1 MFSFIKKHKT
11 LFLIVG
17 DVLILYFSLF
27 ITLFVRNPRNFTFLL
42 WQEHLYPFSVIYIIW
57 LFVFYLNGL
66 YDINLY
72 KESLKFLR
80 KFSQAILVNLA
91 FAVGFFYLLSGSIN
105 PKRNLFF
112 VLLFFSILF
121 YLWRHIFYLFIK
133 SSLLKTNIAFVGIN
147 QEVIEILEYLSKN
160 PHLGYKTIF
169 LLTGKRENSFLK
181 KVPKEIKIYQGF
193 SKLNNLLKESSLS
206 KVIIAMKPE
215 DNPVLAK
222 ELYHSSSNIEFVY
235 FPNFY
240 EEITS
245 KIPLEMINRFWI
257 QQAHDGKIHN
267 FFKRSSDIA
276 LALTGGLLLITLFPF
291 LILAYFL
298 TDGFPI
304 FFVQDRIGKN
314 GKRFKILK
322 LRTMIK
328 TAERE
333 KPLWA
338 EENDIRVTRFGK
350 FLRKTYVDELPQFI
364 NIFRGEMSVVGP
376 RPERPEFVKT
386 LEKEISFYPLRHII
400 KPGVTGWAQ
409 INSFYARS
417 IDDSVEKTRYDLFY
431 IKNHSF
437 LFDLSILLQTVK
449 MVFSKR
455 EKQNY

>member
-1 MFSFIKKHKT
+1 MFNFIKKHKT
-11 LFLIVG
+11 LFLIFG
-17 DVLILYFSLF
+17 DILILYFSLF
-27 ITLFVRNPRNFTFLL
+27 ITLFVRNPNAFTYAL
-42 WQEHLYPFSVIYIIW
+42 WHQHLYPFSVIYIIW

-72 KESLKFLR
+72 KESLKFLK
-80 KFSQAILVNLA
+80 KFSQAILANLA
-91 FAVGFFYLLSGSIN
+91 LAVGFFYLLSGSIN

-112 VLLFFSILF
+112 VLIFFSILF

-133 SSLLKTNIAFVGIN
+133 SSLLKTNIAFIGIN
-147 QEVIEILEYLSKN
+147 QEVLEILKHLSKN
-160 PHLGYKTIF
+160 PHLSYKTIF
-169 LLTGKRENSFLK
+169 LLTGKKENSLLK
-181 KVPKEIKIYQGF
+181 KIPKQIKVYRGF
-193 SKLNNLLKESSLS
+193 SKLNNLLKESTLS

-215 DNPVLAK
+215 TNPVLAK

-257 QQAHDGKIHN
+257 QQAHNEKIHN
-267 FFKRSSDIA
+267 FFKRASDII
-276 LALTGGLLLITLFPF
+276 LACIGGTLLIALFPF
-291 LILAYFL
+291 LLLAYLL

-304 FFVQDRIGKN
+304 LFLQYRIGKN

-333 KPLWA
+333 QPLWA
-338 EENDIRVTRFGK
+338 EENDVRVTRLGK
-350 FLRKTYVDELPQFI
+350 FLRKTYIDELPQFI
-364 NIFRGEMSVVGP
+364 NILKGEMSVIGP

-431 IKNHSF
+431 IKNHSL
-437 LFDLSILLQTVK
+437 LFDMNILLQTIK
-449 MVFSKR
+449 MIFSKR

>member
-1 MFSFIKKHKT
+1 MLNFIKKHKMSS
-11 LFLIVG
+11 LIFG
-17 DVLILYFSLF
+17 DILILYFSLF
-27 ITLFVRNPRNFTFLL
+27 ITLFVRHPSGFTFTL
-42 WQEHLYPFSVIYIIW
+42 WRQHFYPFSVIYIIW

-72 KESLKFLR
+72 KESLKFLK

-91 FAVGFFYLLSGSIN
+91 FAVGFFYLFSGNIS
-105 PKRNLFF
+105 PKRNLF
-112 VLLFFSILF
+112 LTLIFFSILF

-147 QEVIEILEYLSKN
+147 QEVLEILEHLSKN

-169 LLTGKRENSFLK
+169 LLTGKKENSLLK
-181 KVPKEIKIYQGF
+181 KIPEQIKVYQGF
-193 SKLNNLLKESSLS
+193 SKLNNLLKESLLS
-206 KVIIAMKPE
+206 KIIIAMKPE

-245 KIPLEMINRFWI
+245 KIPLEMINRFWL
-257 QQAHDGKIHN
+257 QQSHDGKVHI
-267 FFKRSSDIA
+267 FFKRISDIG
-276 LALTGGLLLITLFPF
+276 LACIGGILLIALFPF
-291 LILAYFL
+291 LLSAYLL

-304 FFVQDRIGKN
+304 FFVQDRVGKN

-338 EENDIRVTRFGK
+338 EKNDIRVTRLGK
-350 FLRKTYVDELPQFI
+350 FLRKSYVDELPQFV
-364 NIFRGEMSVVGP
+364 NILKGEMSVIGP

-386 LEKEISFYPLRHII
+386 LEKEIPFYPLRHII
-400 KPGVTGWAQ
+400 NPGVTGWAQ

-431 IKNHSF
+431 VKNHSL
-437 LFDLSILLQTVK
+437 LFDINILLQTIK
-449 MVFSKR
+449 MIFSKR
-455 EKQNY
+455 AKQNY